1 MMSNTRARL
10 APAGRPGGTERGE
23 LIVAEAVERGLP
35 GPLLADDPAQDGSR
49 DDDRAEHRDEDADDQ
64 DEREAT
70 DDRRPERV
78 QDGRRDEARHVRVE
92 DGVPGAVK
100 ARLDGRRERL
110 ADAQLFLHPL

>member
-23 LIVAEAVERGLP
+23 LIVAETVERRLP
-35 GPLLADDPAQDGSR
+35 GPLLADDPAQDRPR
-49 DDDRAEHRDEDADDQ
+49 DHDRAEHRDEDADDQ

-78 QDGRRDEARHVRVE
+78 QDGRGYQARHVRVE
-92 DGVPGAVK
+92 DRVPRPVE
-100 ARLDGRRERL
+100 ARLDGRR
-110 ADAQLFLHPL
+110 